1 MAWQRRKQKI
11 GIQMLPNISE
21 VKAEVN
27 RIDHEK
33 NFSWKTIQK
42 YGGETIQKYGGETIF
57 RPSFEKSKWIKLG
70 SNLQIMYLFLSYSTL
85 TAIKIYGIELLKTC
99 FYLI

>member
-1 MAWQRRKQKI
+1 
-11 GIQMLPNISE
+11 MLSNISE

-33 NFSWKTIQK
+33 NFSWKIIQKYGGETIQK

-57 RPSFEKSKWIKLG
+57 RSFFEKSKWIKLG
-70 SNLQIMYLFLSYSTL
+70 SNLQIM
-85 TAIKIYGIELLKTC
+85 
-99 FYLI
+99 